1 LGRWFSQSKINIM
14 KKLLII
20 LLLIP
25 LVSFGQ
31 NKKKDTLSILFVG
44 NSFTYYYN
52 LPQVVN
58 AMSIYSDNYHLKT
71 RHSIV
76 PGSTLQEHLNQ
87 EQGTQTIDIL
97 NSESFDYVVLQ
108 HHSSAT
114 QKNLE
119 NLVNPKNKDSLFPF
133 LKTSRKMVEL
143 VKSKNAIPVFMMT
156 WAYRANPLMIETIS
170 SAYNN
175 MSEKLE
181 VDVVPCGILFDKAR
195 KFRPDLNLFHDN
207 SHPSKNGTY
216 LNGLA
221 FYKYFTNEKT
231 SNIPKQIT
239 TIDRNGEKL
248 YLLLLSK
255 ENSDFLQNL
264 VDEF

>member
-1 LGRWFSQSKINIM
+1 M
-14 KKLLII
+14 KKLLLVI
-20 LLLIP
+20 LFAP

-52 LPQVVN
+52 LPQVVS
-58 AMSIYSDNYHLKT
+58 AMSTYSDNYYLKT
-71 RHSIV
+71 RHSLLG
-76 PGSTLQEHLNQ
+76 GSTLQEHLNQ
-87 EQGTQTIDIL
+87 EKGTRTIDIL

-156 WAYRANPLMIETIS
+156 WAYHSNPLMIQTIS

-175 MSEKLE
+175 MSEKVE

-231 SNIPKQIT
+231 SNIPKRIT
-239 TIDRNGEKL
+239 TIDRNGENL
-248 YLLLLSK
+248 YLLFLSK
-255 ENSDFLQNL
+255 VNSDFLQDI
-264 VDEF
+264 VDD

>member
-1 LGRWFSQSKINIM
+1 
-14 KKLLII
+14 
-20 LLLIP
+20 
-25 LVSFGQ
+25 
-31 NKKKDTLSILFVG
+31 
-44 NSFTYYYN
+44 
-52 LPQVVN
+52 
-58 AMSIYSDNYHLKT
+58 
-71 RHSIV
+71 
-76 PGSTLQEHLNQ
+76 
-87 EQGTQTIDIL
+87 
-97 NSESFDYVVLQ
+97 
-108 HHSSAT
+108 
-114 QKNLE
+114 
-119 NLVNPKNKDSLFPF
+119 
-133 LKTSRKMVEL
+133 
-143 VKSKNAIPVFMMT
+143 MT